1 MNEFGLRMSDHT
13 NEVAVKWVGEDIKA
27 IRPDW
32 SADKCDEVLGEIGKQ
47 LEDRVIELGNDA
59 LYYLLNDWEA
69 DNEEDNDE

>member
-32 SADKCDEVLGEIGKQ
+32 SADKCDEVMGEIGKQ
-47 LEDRVIELGNDA
+47 LNDRVIEVGNDV
-59 LYYLLNDWEA
+59 LYYLVTNWIEE
-69 DNEEDNDE
+69 NEGQNDE

>member
-32 SADKCDEVLGEIGKQ
+32 SADKCDEVMGEIGK
-47 LEDRVIELGNDA
+47 LLNDRVIEVGNDV
-59 LYYLLNDWEA
+59 LYYLVTNWIEE
-69 DNEEDNDE
+69 NEGQNDE